1 MGHLID
7 RSPEVSLIRT
17 TLIAVLIAVSFA
29 GRVLSPAL
37 ATPQMM
43 GLVAN
48 KNAVPLQCQHG
59 DCFAEFAAF
68 CLQPERA
75 SPVQRTAYRL
85 HDSALLVAV
94 ATTKDV
100 REIKLEA
107 TAGPLGEFGYG

>member
-7 RSPEVSLIRT
+7 RSPEASLIRT

-48 KNAVPLQCQHG
+48 KNAVLLQCQHG
-59 DCFAEFAAF
+59 DYFAEFASKSGVDIGFHTIPGANHNF
-68 CLQPERA
+68 YSEAWKQEITGELLEFVA
-75 SPVQRTAYRL
+75 AV
-85 HDSALLVAV
+85 SAQ
-94 ATTKDV
+94 TQSGIDGT
-100 REIKLEA
+100 
-107 TAGPLGEFGYG
+107 